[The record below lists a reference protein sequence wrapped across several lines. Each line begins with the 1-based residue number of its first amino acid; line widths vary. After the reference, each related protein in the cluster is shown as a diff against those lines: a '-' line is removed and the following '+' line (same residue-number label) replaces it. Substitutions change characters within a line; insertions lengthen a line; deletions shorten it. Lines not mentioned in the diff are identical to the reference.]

1 MQKCDLK
8 FGSWTHNGWLLDL
21 QMIDVDVS
29 TYIPN
34 GEWDLVGKKKKK
46 TGANS
51 DIIWFG
57 LVWFGLGQRN
67 LLSNKMNHNESAGTF

>member
-21 QMIDVDVS
+21 QMMDVDIS

-34 GEWDLVGKKKKK
+34 GEWDLVGKKKGNGKSHAHILK
-46 TGANS
+46 FDTS
-51 DIIWFG
+51 
-57 LVWFGLGQRN
+57 
-67 LLSNKMNHNESAGTF
+67 GTKEKEIKDMSIQ